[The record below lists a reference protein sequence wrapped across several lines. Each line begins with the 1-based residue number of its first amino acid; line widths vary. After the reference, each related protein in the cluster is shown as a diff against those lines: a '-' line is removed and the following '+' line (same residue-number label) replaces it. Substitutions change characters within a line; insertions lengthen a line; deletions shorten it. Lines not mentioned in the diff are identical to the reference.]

1 VEASRTVTNTFNA
14 SFLNFAVDGVSLE
27 QTDVMTAIC
36 NFLLGDDNHIG
47 SVDNKHN
54 IRNDRYQVIGGQ
66 ALVSVG
72 TWVCDLDLLLQSG
85 VSQKLIR
92 IKDFASD
99 KLVDDLCS
107 HKVLKRV
114 MDAIDERTATGNDE
128 DAAALLCTLFFMKLH
143 LAAVNG
149 RHVPAKHPALFLWTS
164 MVWLTTLS
172 GVHITLKRNLV
183 SETIANMFLVLRLD
197 VSKL

>member
-27 QTDVMTAIC
+27 QTDVMMAIC
-36 NFLLGDDNHIG
+36 NFLSGDDNHIG

-72 TWVCDLDLLLQSG
+72 TWVCDSDLLLQSG
-85 VSQKLIR
+85 VSQELIR

-99 KLVDDLCS
+99 KLVDDLCF
-107 HKVLKRV
+107 HKVLKHV
-114 MDAIDERTATGNDE
+114 MDTMDERTATGNDE

-149 RHVPAKHPALFLWTS
+149 
-164 MVWLTTLS
+164 
-172 GVHITLKRNLV
+172 
-183 SETIANMFLVLRLD
+183 
-197 VSKL
+197 